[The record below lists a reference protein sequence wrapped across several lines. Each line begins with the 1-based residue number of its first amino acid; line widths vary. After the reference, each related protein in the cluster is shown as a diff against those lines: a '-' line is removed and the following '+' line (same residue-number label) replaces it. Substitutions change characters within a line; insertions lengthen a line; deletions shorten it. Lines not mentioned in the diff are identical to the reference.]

1 MAKRGKSR
9 SPGYVSGSH
18 WSNCYSCGFAFRKE
32 DLKLT
37 WDNRWVDEDCWEQ
50 RHPQDF
56 LRVLEEKVAAEQP
69 ILHDDTNNLQPGET
83 LGPVITQAPT
93 FGSTTSVANRGEADR
108 MVCNSR
114 DIPEATFGG
123 QTMTDPERV

>member
-1 MAKRGKSR
+1 MAYRGKSR
-9 SPGYVSGSH
+9 NPGYKSGSH
-18 WSNCYSCGFAFRKE
+18 WSNCYSCGFAFRAE

-37 WDNRWVDEDCWEQ
+37 WDNRWVCDEDWEQ

-69 ILHDDTNNLQPGET
+69 ILHDDTSNLQPGET
-83 LGPVITQAPT
+83 LGNVTTTAPD
-93 FGSTTSVANRGEADR
+93 FGSTTSVANRAEASR
-108 MVCNSR
+108 AVANKR

-123 QTMTDPERV
+123 QTMTNPQRV